1 MNTFLDTNLSKTKS
15 FVIYGNLKDKIWC
28 PDLLPRDI
36 EHYLVKYLKSRG
48 FEHVIFYGGAGTKGA
63 YCHDEKS
70 ARFFFDGNK
79 GIPLRTPLSGDFE
92 EAGETA
98 GHAETAD
105 SAETETASRG
115 TGSQVSDALA
125 ELFGDYAPGDI
136 SEAADESEGR
146 TADASTASRSSA
158 TARKVRYSYRGMVM
172 MEFLQ
177 KIQPLMLKENSHMA
191 VIFYNILTTDMQ
203 NENLRDDILDIWEK
217 NSKGNICLMLF
228 PETSE
233 NETVLVSKLRSCGL
247 ESKFMLSGDKLNPV
261 SCIKI
266 EKPGEDEVRN
276 LLRYLAV
283 VGTKRGNKIR
293 LNYGQLQELVS
304 HYTFLSETYAGR
316 RHVNFESMTEIS
328 DRLIRFV
335 DEKYAGEKDW
345 DGVLTQKVVE
355 EIYGITGLKNNK
367 KPVKFW
373 TEKADWAVG
382 RITVELPDMKPRQSL
397 EEVQEEL
404 NSLVGLKSVKE
415 EVDSLIA
422 VQQENQRRMENGLP
436 PITQS
441 LHMVF
446 SGRAGTGKTTVARLI
461 GEIYRCLGVLS
472 SGHLVESSRDKLV
485 APYVGQTARQ
495 TIAELEKA
503 KGGVLFI
510 DEAYSLSDGGEGDF
524 GHEAI
529 VTLVKYM
536 EDHREDLVVIVAG
549 YPDKMEK
556 FIADNDGLQS
566 RFSRQI
572 NFDDYSDEELMAILD
587 LICEK
592 NQCTLSEQAR
602 NQAAIVMKKG
612 REAGGERFGNG
623 RFVRNIFEDAVR
635 RQAMRLSSVESWT
648 REQATTLEA
657 EDFRLPDK
665 IDSSQAGEPKKSL
678 EELLTELDQLIGLHQ
693 VKTQVRM
700 RMNQV
705 NMTRK
710 REERGMEVK
719 KPSLHMVFT
728 GNPGTGKTTVARL
741 IGELY
746 QAIGILDTGQLVEV
760 GREDLVASYVGQTAP
775 KTKEVLDRARGG
787 VLFIDEAYTLSKR
800 SENDFG
806 LEAIDT
812 ILRYMD
818 NNRDHIAV
826 IVAGYPNEM
835 QGFLKSNTGLKSRF
849 TTTVHFEDYSLSE
862 LMDILE
868 LQCGSYGYC
877 LTDGARDR
885 ARELLLREKSVNGS
899 DFGNGRV
906 VRNLLEAAILNQN
919 DRISEL
925 EELTDEVMMTL
936 TEEDFL

>member
-70 ARFFFDGNK
+70 ARFFFSGNS
-79 GIPLRTPLSGDFE
+79 GIPLPSPLSGDFE
-92 EAGETA
+92 EKENETGSSENA
-98 GHAETAD
+98 AP
-105 SAETETASRG
+105 SETETASRG

-136 SEAADESEGR
+136 SEASDEREGGS
-146 TADASTASRSSA
+146 AVSSTNPRPSSA
-158 TARKVRYSYRGMVM
+158 ARKVHYSYRGMVM
-172 MEFLQ
+172 TEFME

-203 NENLRDDILDIWEK
+203 NSNLRDDILDIWEK

-228 PETSE
+228 PETGE
-233 NETVLVSKLRSCGL
+233 NEAVLVNRLRSYGL

-283 VGTKRGNKIR
+283 VGTKRGNKIK

-304 HYTFLSETYAGR
+304 HYTFLSATYAGR
-316 RHVNFESMTEIS
+316 RHVSFESMTEIS

-335 DEKYAGEKDW
+335 DEKYAGESDW
-345 DGVLTQKVVE
+345 DGLLTRKVVE
-355 EIYGITGLKNNK
+355 EVYGIFGLKNNK
-367 KPVKFW
+367 KPADQKA
-373 TEKADWAVG
+373 EKADWAVG
-382 RITVELPDMKPRQSL
+382 RIAVELPDMKPGRSL
-397 EEVQEEL
+397 EELLREL
-404 NSLVGLKSVKE
+404 NSLVGLKSVKK
-415 EVDSLIA
+415 EVNSLIDA
-422 VQQENQRRMENGLP
+422 QKLNQRKIEEGISP
-436 PITQS
+436 VTQS

-485 APYVGQTARQ
+485 APYVGQTAQR
-495 TIAELEKA
+495 TIAELERA
-503 KGGVLFI
+503 RGGVLFI
-510 DEAYSLSDGGEGDF
+510 DEAYALSDGGEGDF

-529 VTLVKYM
+529 DTLVKYM

-549 YPDKMEK
+549 YPGKMEK
-556 FIADNDGLQS
+556 FIADNEGLQS

-572 NFDDYSDEELMAILD
+572 RFDDYSDEELMAILD

-602 NQAAIVMKKG
+602 EQAAMVMKKG
-612 REAGGERFGNG
+612 REAGGERFGNA
-623 RFVRNIFEDAVR
+623 RFVRNSFEDAVR
-635 RQAMRLSSVESWT
+635 RQATRLSSVESWT
-648 REQATTLEA
+648 REQVTTLEA
-657 EDFRLPDK
+657 EDFQLPDT
-665 IDSSQAGEPKKSL
+665 IDPAEKSEPKKSL
-678 EELLTELDQLIGLHQ
+678 QELLDELDQLIGLHQ
-693 VKTQVRM
+693 VKTQVRK
-700 RMNQV
+700 RLNQV
-705 NMTRK
+705 NMDRK
-710 REERGMEVK
+710 REERGMKVK

-746 QAIGILDTGQLVEV
+746 QAMGILETGQLVEV

-775 KTKEVLDRARGG
+775 KTREVLDRARGG

-806 LEAIDT
+806 KEAIDT
-812 ILRYMD
+812 ILRYME

-835 QGFLKSNTGLKSRF
+835 QGFLESNTGLKSRF
-849 TTTVHFEDYSLSE
+849 TTTVHFEDYALSE

-868 LQCGSYGYC
+868 LQCGSNGYC

-925 EELTDEVMMTL
+925 EELTDEEMMTL

>member
-70 ARFFFDGNK
+70 TRFFFDGNK
-79 GIPLRTPLSGDFE
+79 DIPLPAPLTGDFE
-92 EAGETA
+92 EAGEPS
-98 GHAETAD
+98 GHAEAAD
-105 SAETETASRG
+105 AAETETASRG

-125 ELFGDYAPGDI
+125 ELFGDYSPGDI
-136 SEAADESEGR
+136 SEAADEGEGGS
-146 TADASTASRSSA
+146 AASSSVSRPSGV
-158 TARKVRYSYRGMVM
+158 RKVRYSYRGMVM
-172 MEFLQ
+172 SEFLE

-203 NENLRDDILDIWEK
+203 NSNLRDDILDIWEK

-233 NETVLVSKLRSCGL
+233 NETVLVSKLRSYGL
-247 ESKFMLSGDKLNPV
+247 ESKFMLSNGTLNPV

-266 EKPGEDEVRN
+266 GKPGEDEVRN

-283 VGTKRGNKIR
+283 VGTKAGNKIK
-293 LNYGQLQELVS
+293 LNYAKLQELVS
-304 HYTFLSETYAGR
+304 YYTFLSETYAGR
-316 RHVNFESMTEIS
+316 RHLSFESMTEIS

-335 DEKYAGEKDW
+335 DEKYAGESDW
-345 DGVLTQKVVE
+345 DGLLTRKAAE
-355 EIYGITGLKNNK
+355 EVYGIFGLKNNK
-367 KPVKFW
+367 KPADPKK
-373 TEKADWAVG
+373 EKADWAVD
-382 RITVELPDMKPRQSL
+382 RIAVELPEMKPGRSL
-397 EEVQEEL
+397 EELLREL
-404 NSLVGLKSVKE
+404 NSLVGLQAVKD
-415 EVDSLIA
+415 EVNSLIA
-422 VQQENQRRMENGLP
+422 AQKLNQQRMQNGLP

-446 SGRAGTGKTTVARLI
+446 SGKPGTGKTTVARLI

-485 APYVGQTARQ
+485 APYVGQTAPK
-495 TIAELEKA
+495 TMAELEKA

-510 DEAYSLSDGGEGDF
+510 DEAYALSDGGEGDF

-529 VTLVKYM
+529 DTLVKYM

-556 FIADNDGLQS
+556 FIADNEGLQS

-572 NFDDYSDEELMAILD
+572 RFDDYSDEELMAILE

-592 NQCTLSEQAR
+592 NHCTMSEQAR
-602 NQAAIVMKKG
+602 EQAEIVMKKG

-665 IDSSQAGEPKKSL
+665 TDSSREGEPKKSL

-693 VKTQVRM
+693 VKTQVRK
-700 RMNQV
+700 RLNQV
-705 NMTRK
+705 NMARK
-710 REERGMEVK
+710 REERGMKVK

-746 QAIGILDTGQLVEV
+746 QTMGILETGQLVEV
-760 GREDLVASYVGQTAP
+760 GREDLVAPYVGQTAL
-775 KTKEVLDRARGG
+775 KTREVLDRARGG
-787 VLFIDEAYTLSKR
+787 VLFIDEAYTLSR
-800 SENDFG
+800 SSANDFG
-806 LEAIDT
+806 SEAIDT
-812 ILRYMD
+812 ILRYME
-818 NNRDHIAV
+818 NNRDQIVV

-835 QGFLKSNTGLKSRF
+835 KDFLKTNPGLESRF
-849 TTTVHFEDYSLSE
+849 TTTVHFEDYVLSE

-868 LQCGSYGYC
+868 LQCGSNGYC

-885 ARELLLREKSVNGS
+885 AREILSREKSVKGS

-906 VRNLLEAAILNQN
+906 VRNLLEAAMLNQN
-919 DRISEL
+919 DRISDL